1 MRGSRE
7 RRYHP
12 TDQAA
17 VPEGAWA
24 EVSDHLI
31 LDVEDSASSLAQGDK
46 LKFFPDYGA
55 MLALA
60 TSPYVPFEVV

>member
-1 MRGSRE
+1 VE
-7 RRYHP
+7 
-12 TDQAA
+12 DAA
-17 VPEGAWA
+17 VP
-24 EVSDHLI
+24 
-31 LDVEDSASSLAQGDK
+31 LAQGDK